1 MKGNRVKWSD
11 DMRVRCIQRA
21 GILPADIH
29 PDIGPAVHPPVHPA
43 THPTGNSSSSAPLSY
58 IPVAGQNTAPNIK
71 YNSDRNNAET
81 TVAGIR
87 AYGVGESME
96 CKLVVM

>member
-1 MKGNRVKWSD
+1 
-11 DMRVRCIQRA
+11 MRVRCIKRA

-29 PDIGPAVHPPVHPA
+29 PDICPDIRPDICPPVHSA
-43 THPTGNSSSSAPLSY
+43 IHSAGNSSSSAPLSY

>member
-1 MKGNRVKWSD
+1 
-11 DMRVRCIQRA
+11 MRVRCIQRA

-43 THPTGNSSSSAPLSY
+43 THPTGNSSSSAPPGY
-58 IPVAGQNTAPNIK
+58 IPVAGQNTAPNHK
-71 YNSDRNNAET
+71 YTNGRNNAENAAT
-81 TVAGIR
+81 GIR

>member
-1 MKGNRVKWSD
+1 VKGNRIKWSD
-11 DMRVRCIQRA
+11 DMRVRCIKRA

-29 PDIGPAVHPPVHPA
+29 PDIGPSIHPPVHPA
-43 THPTGNSSSSAPLSY
+43 IHPAGNSSSFAPPSY

-71 YNSDRNNAET
+71 YNNDRNNAET
-81 TVAGIR
+81 TATGIR